1 MEMDE
6 LVQEVDRTIRVYEE
20 LIGHAAMR
28 TRNMIDVYGHV
39 EALSRLVVSADLQ
52 QGFQVLNEK
61 GRSKDSFEALVI
73 RFSGSFRDDV
83 VAAAQWRLDNP
94 DDLLKRVR

>member
-1 MEMDE
+1 MDE

-28 TRNMIDVYGHV
+28 TRNMIDDHGHV

-52 QGFQVLNEK
+52 QGFKVLAETE
-61 GRSKDSFEALVI
+61 RLEDSFEALVV
-73 RFSGSFRDDV
+73 RFRDHFRDDV
-83 VAAAQWRLDNP
+83 VEAAQWRLDNP
-94 DDLLKRVR
+94 DELLKRAR